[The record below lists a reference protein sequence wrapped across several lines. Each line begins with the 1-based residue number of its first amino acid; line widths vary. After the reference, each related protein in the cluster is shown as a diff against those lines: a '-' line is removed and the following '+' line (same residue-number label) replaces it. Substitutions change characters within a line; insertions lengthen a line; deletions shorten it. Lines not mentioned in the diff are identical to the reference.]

1 MRNKPFIPN
10 ERWCFPEKPPS
21 SRLPEQNKPWCY
33 PERPPGDPDEEGC
46 FPESPGRR
54 RRRPFGLEDLARLL

>member
-1 MRNKPFIPN
+1 MRNNPFIPN

-33 PERPPGDPDEEGC
+33 PERPPGDPDDEGC
-46 FPESPGRR
+46 FPESPGA
-54 RRRPFGLEDLARLL
+54 PPALAPSASKT